1 MICEVST
8 HSQFGIELLLT
19 IKASAVLNFADP
31 GEVDA
36 VRRLL
41 YNAQGLLQ
49 ERFVL
54 VEIPSALYAGFY
66 WTLKQLQNQFKS
78 EERLAFSSSIASS
91 EAGSSPEVSPPVYTN
106 IDGFAYQLD
115 ALRIKGVQTG
125 TDSLTLKPMDLLA
138 YHHAKE
144 NFVDNLCRQTALDRG
159 QATALSEN
167 LCSGFAFTQGH
178 PAQGKRMAAPK
189 ASIL

>member
-8 HSQFGIELLLT
+8 PSQFGIVLLLT
-19 IKASAVLNFADP
+19 IKASVVLTFADP
-31 GEVDA
+31 GDVDA

-78 EERLAFSSSIASS
+78 EERLAFLSSIASS
-91 EAGSSPEVSPPVYTN
+91 GAGASPEVSSPVYTN
-106 IDGFAYQLD
+106 NDGFAYQLD
-115 ALRIKGVQTG
+115 ALRIKGAQAG
-125 TDSLTLKPMDLLA
+125 TDSFTLKPMDLLA
-138 YHHAKE
+138 YHQAKE
-144 NFVDNLCRQTALDRG
+144 NFIDSLCRQTTLG
-159 QATALSEN
+159 EN
-167 LCSGFAFTQGH
+167 LCRGFAFTQG
-178 PAQGKRMAAPK
+178 PPGTGKTYGPSK
-189 ASIL
+189 GLDTLT

>member
-8 HSQFGIELLLT
+8 HSQFGIVLLLT

-78 EERLAFSSSIASS
+78 EKRLSFLSSIASS
-91 EAGSSPEVSPPVYTN
+91 EAGASPEVSPPVYTN
-106 IDGFAYQLD
+106 IDGICVPARRVAHQRCPNWDGLID
-115 ALRIKGVQTG
+115 IEADGLIGVSSCKRELRRQSLSPDYTG
-125 TDSLTLKPMDLLA
+125 SRTSHGTEREPL
-138 YHHAKE
+138 
-144 NFVDNLCRQTALDRG
+144 
-159 QATALSEN
+159 
-167 LCSGFAFTQGH
+167 
-178 PAQGKRMAAPK
+178 
-189 ASIL
+189 